1 MPCRI
6 NFWILN
12 LVEKDWSFSKEIFL
26 WTVTINFTLQNFKT
40 LEAALSSYQT
50 ILFYDLHI
58 EMWSCLWMGNSS
70 RSKFIHP
77 RDFELWDSRDFPNF
91 SNLYPI
97 KCQEPCIFQSFC
109 EVFTLYSSRENV
121 WKVTVVQ
128 TSTGPDNSV
137 QVFCAPKRLIC
148 WFVLLW
154 RTIEC
159 PWNLPSMKTPNSLIT
174 FLSASS
180 KSSTMQQKLLQKS
193 TKLQIEGRKS
203 FT

>member
-1 MPCRI
+1 MNFPRTTNENQQNHKKFGIKARLKIWNNLVPNSPTFFILIVVVKNNFTQFNIIFLISQMPCRT

-97 KCQEPCIFQSFC
+97 KCQEPCIF
-109 EVFTLYSSRENV
+109 
-121 WKVTVVQ
+121 
-128 TSTGPDNSV
+128 P
-137 QVFCAPKRLIC
+137 I
-148 WFVLLW
+148 LL
-154 RTIEC
+154 RSIH
-159 PWNLPSMKTPNSLIT
+159 
-174 FLSASS
+174 
-180 KSSTMQQKLLQKS
+180 LLQ
-193 TKLQIEGRKS
+193 L
-203 FT
+203 